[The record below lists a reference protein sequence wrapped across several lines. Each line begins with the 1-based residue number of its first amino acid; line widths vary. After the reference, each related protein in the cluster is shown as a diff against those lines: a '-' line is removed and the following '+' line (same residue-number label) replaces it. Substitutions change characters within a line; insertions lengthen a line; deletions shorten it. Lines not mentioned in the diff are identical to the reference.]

1 MSSSLRIGSNS
12 KSLRFLATAV
22 VAVAVGAGSLC
33 HAQET
38 VPPATVDLSLTQAS
52 GTDAQTQ
59 PANQTTSPSTIAPSP
74 NDWYEVV
81 SPYLW
86 FPGIHGTVGAKG
98 KLTSVHASATDLLS
112 NFRFGLMG
120 EVDFHYKR
128 FIAPVDL
135 MWVRLGDDSALP
147 VNEFGATSANAKM
160 GELLFT
166 PKIGYEVIHLKMLE
180 VDALTGFR
188 YWHLSQDVQFSPASL
203 GLNFSASQNW
213 VDPLVGGRIVTP
225 LSPKMEVIIAGDVGG
240 WNVGSQLEYQIVG
253 LLGYKIKPAWTLQ
266 AGYRYLD
273 VNFRGGQGAVF
284 DAVMSGVFFG
294 VSINFQ

>member
-1 MSSSLRIGSNS
+1 MSSSFWIRSNN
-12 KSLRFLATAV
+12 KSLRFFAAAF
-22 VAVAVGAGSLC
+22 VAAAFGAGSLC
-33 HAQET
+33 HAQQT
-38 VPPATVDLSLTQAS
+38 VAPATVNLSLTQAPGIDS
-52 GTDAQTQ
+52 PTQ
-59 PANQTTSPSTIAPSP
+59 PADQTTSQTTIAPSP
-74 NDWYEVV
+74 DDWYEVV

-86 FPGIHGTVGAKG
+86 FPGMHGTAGAGG
-98 KLTSVHASATDLLS
+98 KLTSLHASATDLLS

-120 EVDFHYKR
+120 EVDFHHKR

-135 MWVRLGDDSALP
+135 MWVRLGDDTGLP
-147 VNEFGATSANAKM
+147 VNEVGATSADVKLS
-160 GELLFT
+160 ELIFT

-188 YWHLSQDVQFSPASL
+188 YWHLSQDVQFSPSSP

-213 VDPLVGGRIVTP
+213 ADPLVGGRIVTP
-225 LSPKMEVIIAGDVGG
+225 LSPKMEVTIAGDVGG
-240 WNVGSQLEYQIVG
+240 WGVGSQLDYQIVG

-284 DAVMSGVFFG
+284 DAAMSGILFG

>member
-1 MSSSLRIGSNS
+1 MRSSSWIRSNN
-12 KSLRFLATAV
+12 KSLRFF
-22 VAVAVGAGSLC
+22 AVAIVAAAFAAGSLC

-38 VPPATVDLSLTQAS
+38 AAPATVNLSLTQML
-52 GTDAQTQ
+52 GTDGQTH
-59 PANQTTSPSTIAPSP
+59 PADHSQATISPSPE
-74 NDWYEVV
+74 DWYEVV

-86 FPGIHGTVGAKG
+86 FPGIHGTAGARG
-98 KLTSVHASATDLLS
+98 ELTSVHASATDLLS

-120 EVDFHYKR
+120 EVDFHHKR

-135 MWVRLGDDSALP
+135 MWVRLGDDTGLP
-147 VNEFGATSANAKM
+147 VNEVGATSADVKLS
-160 GELLFT
+160 ELIFT

-188 YWHLSQDVQFSPASL
+188 YWHLSQDVQFSPSSL

-213 VDPLVGGRIVTP
+213 ADPLVGGRIVTA

-240 WNVGSQLEYQIVG
+240 WNVGSQLDYQIVG
-253 LLGYKIKPAWTLQ
+253 ILGYKIKPAWTLQ

-284 DAVMSGVFFG
+284 DAAMSGIQFG
-294 VSINFQ
+294 VTINFQ

>member
-1 MSSSLRIGSNS
+1 MSRSFGVRSTH
-12 KSLRFLATAV
+12 KPMRFFVIAI
-22 VAVAVGAGSLC
+22 VAAAFGAGSLC
-33 HAQET
+33 YAQEIAE
-38 VPPATVDLSLTQAS
+38 PPAVNLSLLEPSATGSLTQPADRTAS
-52 GTDAQTQ
+52 QTK
-59 PANQTTSPSTIAPSP
+59 IAPSP

-86 FPGIHGTVGAKG
+86 FPGIHGTVGAG
-98 KLTSVHASATDLLS
+98 GNLTSVHASATDLLS

-120 EVDFHYKR
+120 EVDFYHKR

-135 MWVRLGDDSALP
+135 MWVRLGDDTALP
-147 VNEFGATSANAKM
+147 VNEFGVTSADAKM

-166 PKIGYEVIHLKMLE
+166 TKIGYQVIRREMFE

-188 YWHLSQDVQFSPASL
+188 YWHLSQDVQFSPSTP
-203 GLNFSASQNW
+203 GLNISASQNW
-213 VDPLVGGRIVTP
+213 ADPLVGSRIVTP
-225 LSPKMEVIIAGDVGG
+225 LSPKINVVIAGDVGG

-253 LLGYKIKPAWTLQ
+253 LLGYKIRPSWMLQ

-273 VNFRGGQGAVF
+273 VNFRGGEGSVF
-284 DAVMSGVFFG
+284 DVVMSGLVFG

>member
-1 MSSSLRIGSNS
+1 MRKTLGLRPNITL
-12 KSLRFLATAV
+12 LRFLAIV
-22 VAVAVGAGSLC
+22 IVAAAFGAGALC
-33 HAQET
+33 YAQENGG
-38 VPPATVDLSLTQAS
+38 PATINLSLMQAPS
-52 GTDAQTQ
+52 TDNQA
-59 PANQTTSPSTIAPSP
+59 PLANQTTSQTTIAPSP

-86 FPGIHGTVGAKG
+86 FPGIHGTVGAGG
-98 KLTSVHASATDLLS
+98 KLASVHASATDLLS

-135 MWVRLGDDSALP
+135 MWVRLGDDTALP
-147 VNEFGATSANAKM
+147 VNEFGVTSVDAKM

-166 PKIGYEVIHLKMLE
+166 PKIGYQLIHREMFE

-188 YWHLSQDVQFSPASL
+188 YWHLSQDVQFSPSSP
-203 GLNFSASQNW
+203 GLNISASQNW
-213 VDPLVGGRIVTP
+213 ADPLVGGRIVTP
-225 LSPKMEVIIAGDVGG
+225 LSPKIALSVAGDVGG
-240 WNVGSQLEYQIVG
+240 WDVGSQLEYHIVG
-253 LLGYKIKPAWTLQ
+253 LLGYRIKPSWMLQ

-273 VNFRGGQGAVF
+273 VNFRGGQGATF
-284 DAVMSGVFFG
+284 DVVMSGLVFG